1 MEVSESFKKS
11 LRAYDSTLDA
21 VLDDRQDCIHI
32 FSCRKGNKIHELSIK
47 RGKSEMWNVLERR
60 ILKVLPEKDVWK
72 RFKNADE
79 YDDHLHEKEQA
90 LCRQKREKAKAE
102 RWGRFKDE
110 INLWKHALAQAQ
122 KGIFRGGDPYRTNS
136 IISGHEF
143 TKPAGC
149 GFTKPTEAKKELI
162 LP

>member
-1 MEVSESFKKS
+1 MEVSEEFKKS

-21 VLDDRQDCIHI
+21 ALDDVQDCVHI
-32 FSCRKGNKIHELSIK
+32 FSRRKGNQVHELSIK
-47 RGKSEMWNVLERR
+47 RGKYETLGTLERR

-72 RFKNADE
+72 RCKNADE
-79 YDDHLHEKEQA
+79 YADHLHEKEQA

-102 RWGRFKDE
+102 RWSRFKDE

-122 KGIFRGGDPYRTNS
+122 KFGSFKGGDPYKTNS
-136 IISGHEF
+136 VICGHE
-143 TKPAGC
+143 
-149 GFTKPTEAKKELI
+149 FTKPTEAKRLI